1 MAGPDG
7 TGMPEVVLVINAGSS
22 SVKYQLIDPATGTAY
37 AKGLVERIGLP
48 VGAISHT
55 TDQGRWTEEVP
66 VPDHERAVAMVT
78 EAFAAHGP
86 DLADVDLVAV
96 GHRVVHGGADFADP
110 TLVTEEVL
118 ATIERLVPLAPL
130 HNPGNLQGIAAT
142 LQTFPAVPQVAVFDT
157 AFHQTMPPAA
167 YTYAVPAAWREQ
179 LRVRRYGFHGT
190 SHAYVARV
198 AAEMLG
204 CPLEEVRTIVLH
216 LGNGASATAVDGGRS
231 VDTSMGLTPLE
242 GLVMGTRGG
251 DLDPGVAGHVVR
263 NGGLSVQ
270 EFDRALSTESG
281 LLALTGSA
289 DMRELMA
296 AIEAGDADARLAFD
310 VVVHRLVRYVGAF
323 AAVLGGVDAIVFT
336 AGIGENTPELRQAV
350 LERVAFLGVELDA
363 ATNAG
368 VPRGEAAR
376 ITTADSRVAAL
387 VIPTDEEWEIARQA
401 AEVAA
406 P

>member
-1 MAGPDG
+1 
-7 TGMPEVVLVINAGSS
+7 MPQVVLVVNAGSS
-22 SVKYQLIDPATGTAY
+22 SVKYRLVDPATGTAY
-37 AKGLVERIGLP
+37 AKGLVERVGLP
-48 VGAISHT
+48 LGAITHT
-55 TDQGRWTEEVP
+55 TDQGRWTQEVE

-78 EAFAAHGP
+78 ETFAAHGP
-86 DLADVDLVAV
+86 DLAQADLVAV

-110 TLVTEEVL
+110 TLVTDEVL
-118 ATIERLVPLAPL
+118 ATIERLIPLAPL

-142 LQTFPAVPQVAVFDT
+142 RAIFPDIPQVAVFDT

-167 YTYAVPAAWREQ
+167 YTYAVPVRWREE

-190 SHAYVARV
+190 SHSYVSRV
-198 AAEMLG
+198 AAQMLG
-204 CPLEEVRTIVLH
+204 RPLEEVRTIVLH

-263 NGGLSVQ
+263 QGGLSV
-270 EFDRALSTESG
+270 EDFDRALSKGSG
-281 LLALTGSA
+281 LLGLTGSA

-296 AIEAGDADARLAFD
+296 AVGAGDADARLALD
-310 VVVHRLVRYVGAF
+310 VMAHRLVRYVGAF
-323 AAVLGGVDAIVFT
+323 AAVLGGLDAIVFT
-336 AGIGENTPELRQAV
+336 AGVGENTPELRAAV
-350 LERVAFLGVELDA
+350 LEQVAFLGVELDA
-363 ATNAG
+363 GANATL
-368 VPRGEAAR
+368 PRGEAAR
-376 ITTADSRVAAL
+376 ITTPGSRVAAL

-406 P
+406 VAAR